1 MVALADLVDLLCL
14 LADNPPPGVN
24 TWIVSDGASHSTREI
39 YDLLRAAM
47 GKGRGTGWLPHWG
60 WRLGAWLLDQTGGVA
75 GDRAWDKLF
84 GAECYS
90 NDAVVAATGWRPV
103 RRLEDLVADMVI
115 GREKPA

>member
-1 MVALADLVDLLCL
+1 
-14 LADNPPPGVN
+14 
-24 TWIVSDGASHSTREI
+24 
-39 YDLLRAAM
+39 
-47 GKGRGTGWLPHWG
+47 
-60 WRLGAWLLDQTGGVA
+60 VA

-84 GAECYS
+84 GVECYS